1 MPAETSI
8 QILYLNIP
16 DGTGDGLTILP
27 EEVRSVRSDLYPLA
41 GRAQMIHLL
50 GRWLVSKLLKDR
62 TPDPIGA
69 VVSSSFGKPS
79 IPGTVSFNISHS
91 KDLIVCA
98 AAMHGEIGIDVEYK
112 CPLDWQQY
120 QDSFSSPEWIKI
132 SSDRDPASAFLER
145 WTKKESLVK
154 ADGRGLRIPLQTVT
168 LFERYGTI
176 GTEQRKWYIVPV
188 SFDGYFCHVS
198 TEFPVA
204 KIFLEEA
211 RILDA

>member
-1 MPAETSI
+1 MPAETSVK
-8 QILYLNIP
+8 ILYLTIP
-16 DGTGDGLTILP
+16 DTGEGLVILP
-27 EEVRSVRSDLYPLA
+27 EEIRSAGSMLYPLE
-41 GRAQMIHLL
+41 GRARTVHLL
-50 GRWLVSKLLKDR
+50 GRWLVSKLLQEHSPE
-62 TPDPIGA
+62 TPGDIA
-69 VVSSSFGKPS
+69 LSALGKPY
-79 IPGTVSFNISHS
+79 IPKALSFNISHS

-120 QDSFSSPEWIKI
+120 QDSFSSSEWIKI
-132 SSDRDPASAFLER
+132 SSDQDPASAFLER

-154 ADGRGLRIPLQTVT
+154 ADGRGLQIPLQTIT

-176 GTEQRKWYIVPV
+176 GNEQKKWYIEPV
-188 SFDGYFCHVS
+188 YFDSYFCHVS

-211 RILDA
+211 RISDA